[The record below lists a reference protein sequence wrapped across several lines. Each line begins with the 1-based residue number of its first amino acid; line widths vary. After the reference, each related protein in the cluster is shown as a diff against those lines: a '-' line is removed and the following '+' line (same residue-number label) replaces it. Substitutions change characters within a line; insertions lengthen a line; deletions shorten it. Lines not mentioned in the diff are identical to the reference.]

1 MIIVL
6 GTQVHVYFRLVVAF
20 SVIVKTDGSYA
31 ALISPPVQVPPTP
44 SQFRS
49 WVTLHLMSIVTMTTL
64 TLHLWLVEV
73 TIAPQFNLDYFSGLM
88 LKYFF
93 GNFEI
98 LLIPVIALTVDK
110 KIRDGLFVI
119 LTAKKKGIL
128 SKTNSVYSEY
138 M

>member
-1 MIIVL
+1 MIIS
-6 GTQVHVYFRLVVAF
+6 RLLSA
-20 SVIVKTDGSYA
+20 SRGLLRDCENRWIVCSTN
-31 ALISPPVQVPPTP
+31 IPPVQVPPTP

>member
-1 MIIVL
+1 MLCSTNNIPPV
-6 GTQVHVYFRLVVAF
+6 
-20 SVIVKTDGSYA
+20 
-31 ALISPPVQVPPTP
+31 PVQVPPTP